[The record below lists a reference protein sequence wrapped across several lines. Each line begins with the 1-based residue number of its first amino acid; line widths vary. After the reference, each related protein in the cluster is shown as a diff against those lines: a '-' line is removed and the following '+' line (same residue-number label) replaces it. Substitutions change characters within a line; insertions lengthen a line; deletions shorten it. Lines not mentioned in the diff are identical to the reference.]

1 MHAIFKAIGYG
12 LMIMFVSCGVGA
24 QQPNCPTTPNG
35 SAQEIV
41 RLDMPKPE
49 VASGEWKMPLLNPIY
64 SKQ

>member
-1 MHAIFKAIGYG
+1 MHAVFKATGYG
-12 LMIMFVSCGVGA
+12 LMTMFVSCGVDA
-24 QQPNCPTTPNG
+24 QPNCPPTPNG

-49 VASGEWKMPLLNPIY
+49 VASGEWKMPLLNPIN